1 MAGFFIW
8 HNSEKREPESINKVF
23 RVLDYKPGK
32 FLSAGNWHAVVFQKT
47 LYNIDNY
54 LEFGDGFIFGTGT
67 FGYKRCF
74 YNNALQL
81 LSEDIKNDA
90 IDLTAFWGSFV
101 IFYSDSSKTIL
112 IRDGAMLQ
120 RLYSDLNGFSFSNSF
135 VGLLRTC
142 NKKLTFNRDAATE
155 LLATGL
161 IIGNE
166 TLINEIVFVN
176 DLALNFPFKILYSNI
191 ESIPQEKTYE
201 KVIKQHSSLLKK
213 FAYDF
218 STDWF
223 SYLLESKLNVS
234 ITGGLDSRLITAAIL
249 ANHNNFDFYTY
260 WRDDKAK
267 DPDFAIASLIATHL
281 NKKLHYKPVTY
292 SLDMDELALKEIF
305 RQSHNSCDGVIR
317 PGSFWDEEFTT
328 GQYRSGLAQTPYL
341 RVTGFEGEYYRN
353 MERLPFKSYRSLS
366 SWIKWEMI
374 YRFAGNN
381 FNNPRDFKEVEQ
393 KISPKL
399 RELIKDDVLN
409 LYTFKEYYRRAVV
422 PSYRALQN
430 NVENKSGF
438 IISPFADTFISKNA
452 ANVIPFLGKSLQFE
466 IDLLKTLSMEL
477 AALPNDYNFSFVKG
491 EKMKIAVE
499 FWQLLP
505 PAFKHRLFTL
515 YRGYYHDDYILR
527 LAEKH
532 SFVGSLLDSVKSLGL
547 PINIDSIIL
556 RSVRGKLVLNL
567 GYFLILNEKWLKI

>member
-8 HNSEKREPESINKVF
+8 HNSENLKPQSVNEVF
-23 RVLDYKPGK
+23 KDLDYKPGK
-32 FLSAGNWHAVVFQKT
+32 FLSSGNWNAVVFPKK
-47 LYNIDNY
+47 LYNIPNY
-54 LEFGDGFIFGTGT
+54 LDFGDGFIFGTGT
-67 FGYKRCF
+67 FGYKKRF
-74 YNNALQL
+74 YDNALQL
-81 LSEDIKNDA
+81 LSEDIKNDTL
-90 IDLTAFWGSFV
+90 DLTAFWGSFV
-101 IFYSDSSKTIL
+101 IFFTAAGKTIL

-120 RLYSDLNGFSFSNSF
+120 RLYTDLTGFRFSNSF
-135 VGLLRTC
+135 VGMLRAC
-142 NKKLTFNRDAATE
+142 NKKSTFNSAAATE
-155 LLATGL
+155 LLTTGL

-176 DLALNFPFKILYSNI
+176 DMASNLPFKVLYSTI
-191 ESIPQEKTYE
+191 ESVPPEKTYE
-201 KVIKQHSSLLKK
+201 MVVKQHIGLLRN
-213 FAYDF
+213 FAHDI

-223 SYLLESKLNVS
+223 NYMPESKLNVS

-249 ANHNNFDFYTY
+249 ANHNYFDFYTY

-267 DPDFAIASLIATHL
+267 DPDFTIASLIAKHL
-281 NKKLHYKPVTY
+281 NKELHFKPVTY
-292 SLDMDELALKEIF
+292 SIDMDETLLEEIF
-305 RQSHNSCDGVIR
+305 RRSHNSCDGVVR

-328 GQYRSGLAQTPYL
+328 GQYRSGLATPPYL

-353 MERLPFKSYRSLS
+353 MERLPFNSSRSLS

-381 FNNPRDFKEVEQ
+381 FNNLDDFKEVEQ
-393 KISPKL
+393 KIAPKL
-399 RELIKDDVLN
+399 RELIGDDVLN
-409 LYTFKEYYRRAVV
+409 LYTFKEYYRKAVV

-438 IISPFADTFISKNA
+438 IISPFADTFISNHA
-452 ANVIPFLGKSLQFE
+452 ANAIPFLGKSLQFE

-499 FWQLLP
+499 LWQLLP

-515 YRGYYHDDYILR
+515 YRGYYKDDYILR

-547 PINIDSIIL
+547 PLNINSIIL

-567 GYFLILNEKWLKI
+567 GYFLKKNEQWLKV